1 MKRREE
7 GGKLIFEALPKT
19 QFLRLYFVRYIS
31 TLSTCEELIRH
42 LSQIFKNSD
51 RHIDSLRSI
60 IEAMA
65 TKSHK

>member
-7 GGKLIFEALPKT
+7 GGKLIFEGLPKA

-51 RHIDSLRSI
+51 RRIDSLRFI

-65 TKSHK
+65 TKSLK